1 MSAENPT
8 FSESWYR
15 VAAQRICL
23 RPDVVTR
30 RQNFRGERWIVIED
44 RFSNQYFRVRPE
56 TYEFLARLDPA
67 RTVEEVWHECLQL
80 FPDTAPG
87 QETVI
92 QLLSQ
97 LYFSNLLKYESAA
110 DTAQMFERFRKRRKK
125 EITSRFR
132 NIMFMRFPLFDPDRF
147 LAKAMPLVGWLISW
161 TGLLIWAAVVIY
173 GLMTAAENST
183 ALWIETESVLTPK
196 NIPLL
201 YLTLIFVKTAHEFG
215 HAFFCKKWGGEVHV
229 MGVMLMIFTP
239 VPYVDASSS
248 WSFRSKR
255 RRALVGSAGMIVEVF
270 IAAIAAVI
278 WARTAPGAL
287 HNIAHNIMFVASVS
301 TLVFNLNPLL
311 RFDGYYILSDL
322 IDVPNLHQRSTAMLR
337 YLTEGKLFGVKKTPN
352 PSRTNT
358 GGWGFATFGISSGI
372 YRVIVFSGI
381 LLAVADQ
388 FLIIGILMAA
398 ICIISWVT
406 VPLVKLVK
414 YLASSPRLDRVRLRA
429 VSITL
434 AALVVL
440 LVVLQGIEF
449 AKRFRASGVVRATER
464 TELASATA
472 GEVDAIL
479 AKPGSRVAAGTPL
492 LQLKNPELRMMLEH
506 AAARAEEVDARLL
519 KATRESGVDLKPL
532 MESKS
537 AADERLAKL
546 RADVK
551 SLTLRARHG
560 GIWVA
565 PGVQD
570 YVGRWLPRGTA
581 LGLLVNPDSFQFVAT
596 VLQEDADQIFQK
608 NQPAEVRLDYEVGSV
623 LTVPEW
629 RVIPG
634 EQRVL
639 PSPVLGWG
647 GGGDVPVALDDE
659 KANRTAE
666 PYFKVIGTLHNQ
678 DGTALFDGAAGKI
691 RFEVGTEPL
700 LSGWIRRL
708 RQLLQTRYQL

>member
-1 MSAENPT
+1 M
-8 FSESWYR
+8 
-15 VAAQRICL
+15 
-23 RPDVVTR
+23 
-30 RQNFRGERWIVIED
+30 
-44 RFSNQYFRVRPE
+44 
-56 TYEFLARLDPA
+56 
-67 RTVEEVWHECLQL
+67 
-80 FPDTAPG
+80 
-87 QETVI
+87 
-92 QLLSQ
+92 
-97 LYFSNLLKYESAA
+97 A
-110 DTAQMFERFRKRRKK
+110 D
-125 EITSRFR
+125 
-132 NIMFMRFPLFDPDRF
+132 
-147 LAKAMPLVGWLISW
+147 
-161 TGLLIWAAVVIY
+161 
-173 GLMTAAENST
+173 
-183 ALWIETESVLTPK
+183 
-196 NIPLL
+196 
-201 YLTLIFVKTAHEFG
+201 H
-215 HAFFCKKWGGEVHV
+215 
-229 MGVMLMIFTP
+229 
-239 VPYVDASSS
+239 
-248 WSFRSKR
+248 
-255 RRALVGSAGMIVEVF
+255 
-270 IAAIAAVI
+270 
-278 WARTAPGAL
+278 
-287 HNIAHNIMFVASVS
+287 
-301 TLVFNLNPLL
+301 
-311 RFDGYYILSDL
+311 
-322 IDVPNLHQRSTAMLR
+322 
-337 YLTEGKLFGVKKTPN
+337 
-352 PSRTNT
+352 
-358 GGWGFATFGISSGI
+358 
-372 YRVIVFSGI
+372 
-381 LLAVADQ
+381 

-398 ICIISWVT
+398 VCLISWVT

-434 AALVVL
+434 TALVVL

-492 LQLKNPELRMMLEH
+492 LQLKNPELRLMLEH
-506 AAARAEEVDARLL
+506 AAARAEEVEARLL
-519 KATRESGVDLKPL
+519 KATREGGVDLKPL
-532 MESKS
+532 LESKS
-537 AADERLAKL
+537 ASDERLAKL
-546 RADVK
+546 RADVEN
-551 SLTLRARHG
+551 LTLRARHA

-608 NQPAEVRLDYEVGSV
+608 TAPAEVRLDYEVGSV

-666 PYFKVIGTLHNQ
+666 PFFKVIGTLHNH
-678 DGTALFDGAAGKI
+678 DATPLFDGAAGKI